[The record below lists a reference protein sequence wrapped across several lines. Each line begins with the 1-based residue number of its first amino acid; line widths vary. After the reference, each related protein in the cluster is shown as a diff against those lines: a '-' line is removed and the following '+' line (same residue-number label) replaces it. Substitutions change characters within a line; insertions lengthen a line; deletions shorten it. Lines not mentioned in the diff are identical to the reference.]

1 MENGKFAVLVVD
13 DSPTMLK
20 KISSIIKENTDAVVY
35 DALSSKDAIRLLGNH
50 QIDIVLMDIFMPEID
65 GFKTAKLMKQQ
76 ELTSSIPIIFMTG
89 ADPKKELM
97 NAGLELG
104 AIDYLTKPFKDQE
117 LIRLLQLYFRFI
129 DREREINKSL
139 TDKNKQLS
147 TEIIERK
154 KAESQLLDKE
164 KKLQESNATKDKF
177 FSIIAHDLK
186 NPLGAFRQLTK
197 ILSDSFED
205 LSLKEIISFINEMN
219 ESSKNLYNLLENL
232 LFWARTQTGQIP
244 FQIQD
249 LQISNLIKDVIEIH
263 QPIAKNKKIKI
274 EAHLQDGLTIP
285 GDYNMIHTVMRNLIS
300 NALKFT
306 PELGTVCVSNTI
318 EGGKNIISVK
328 DSGIGMSQEQI
339 DNIFVFDKQFTRLG
353 TNEERGTGLGLILC
367 KEFIEKHNGILK
379 IESIING
386 GSTFKVIF

>member
-1 MENGKFAVLVVD
+1 
-13 DSPTMLK
+13 
-20 KISSIIKENTDAVVY
+20 
-35 DALSSKDAIRLLGNH
+35 
-50 QIDIVLMDIFMPEID
+50 
-65 GFKTAKLMKQQ
+65 
-76 ELTSSIPIIFMTG
+76 
-89 ADPKKELM
+89 
-97 NAGLELG
+97 
-104 AIDYLTKPFKDQE
+104 
-117 LIRLLQLYFRFI
+117 
-129 DREREINKSL
+129 
-139 TDKNKQLS
+139 
-147 TEIIERK
+147 
-154 KAESQLLDKE
+154 
-164 KKLQESNATKDKF
+164 
-177 FSIIAHDLK
+177 
-186 NPLGAFRQLTK
+186 
-197 ILSDSFED
+197 
-205 LSLKEIISFINEMN
+205 MN

>member
-35 DALSSKDAIRLLGNH
+35 DAISSKNAIRLLGNH
-50 QIDIVLMDIFMPEID
+50 QIDIVLMDIFMPQID

-129 DREREINKSL
+129 CREREINKSL

-232 LFWARTQTGQIP
+232 LFWARTQTGQIS

-306 PELGTVCVSNTI
+306 PELGTVCISNRI
-318 EGGKNIISVK
+318 EGDKNIISVK